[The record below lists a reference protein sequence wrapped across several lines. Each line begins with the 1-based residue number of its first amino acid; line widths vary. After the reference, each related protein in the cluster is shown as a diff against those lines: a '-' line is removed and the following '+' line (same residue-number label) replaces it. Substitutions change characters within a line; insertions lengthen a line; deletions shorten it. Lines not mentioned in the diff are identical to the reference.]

1 MNRLWSPQ
9 TDQSP
14 AFSSATTEQHPDARQ
29 HRTLRMF
36 PPHFK
41 TFEKYVRL
49 KFITRAVHASIY
61 ECYDTRCIMGDCLP
75 CGMFSRSGCMGV
87 WKRWD
92 FYFLRQLKENAVYV
106 LEWIAQEKK
115 ENKRSKRCV
124 EVKEIDSKT
133 ATCRGPLTTAPA
145 TSLISPCIRVAL
157 CHL

>member
-1 MNRLWSPQ
+1 MPVYTNV
-9 TDQSP
+9 TI
-14 AFSSATTEQHPDARQ
+14 HDASWGIVYHVECSHGQ
-29 HRTLRMF
+29 
-36 PPHFK
+36 
-41 TFEKYVRL
+41 
-49 KFITRAVHASIY
+49 AVV
-61 ECYDTRCIMGDCLP
+61 
-75 CGMFSRSGCMGV
+75 GV